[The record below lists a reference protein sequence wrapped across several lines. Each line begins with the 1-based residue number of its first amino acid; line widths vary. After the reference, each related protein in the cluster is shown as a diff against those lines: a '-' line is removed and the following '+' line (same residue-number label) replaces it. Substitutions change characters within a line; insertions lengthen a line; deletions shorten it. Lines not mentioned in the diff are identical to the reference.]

1 MQSLQSPALAQSLDE
16 EHLSP
21 QAIVT
26 GSSVLTGSSF
36 IHLCWQIPSMHN
48 LQSPAVAQSELEE
61 QASPQT
67 APKKG
72 TSWELWKAHLCWQV
86 PSIHNLQVPASA
98 QSEDDPQLS
107 PHWAAK
113 VVPQIAR
120 ANATAKAIVFLII
133 SNYIL

>member
-1 MQSLQSPALAQSLDE
+1 MRQVLAVEQSLEVEQVSPHWAAFTTSLKGVGAMKPSFMHLCWQIPSMQSLQSPAVAQSLDE

-36 IHLCWQIPSMHN
+36 MHLCWQIPSMHN

-72 TSWELWKAHLCWQV
+72 TS
-86 PSIHNLQVPASA
+86 
-98 QSEDDPQLS
+98 
-107 PHWAAK
+107 
-113 VVPQIAR
+113 
-120 ANATAKAIVFLII
+120 
-133 SNYIL
+133 